1 MKTTVLFTMMGAFWL
16 LLTSDNLYAQ
26 QSCNCIANL
35 DTTIKKTEMNYVG
48 YPDMIKRKLF
58 PKYKQLVRKLRIDA
72 EKQTDPQKCFSILN
86 TYVGFFQ
93 DKHFDLEYSVTDT
106 TKFVYNKLMNEGDF
120 RMSYAGKKRDSIEG
134 IWVNPDTTLKLA
146 IEKVSP
152 SKFQAVVLE
161 SKDAKL
167 KPGLVY
173 YTFTKSKTGLIFD
186 RYDWMT
192 PDFPVR
198 QYGGLLFVWN
208 FEVLGKVFPSVM
220 TDDEKSEFLT
230 WRNYNYGLDCKKLDQ
245 DNVLLSIGSFNRD
258 DKIKQIIQKNDALIR
273 SAKHLIV
280 DLRGNG
286 GGNSGWSYLLP
297 YFYTQPIVQGETYLR
312 LSPENVKAN
321 LPGIKSMYEK
331 PSKDPQW
338 AKSNTP
344 ELLAKYKKA
353 HDEIQV
359 SKALFYKMPSSTL
372 FADSISK
379 NPKRIALIFDDL
391 GGSSTEY
398 FFYISMQSSKVKRY
412 GVHTLG
418 MMDYMGVSEQTKLP
432 FQDYY
437 LLIPDRKAAW
447 TDTDRKN
454 ITGFVPENNLN
465 HLQRHEWIE
474 FIKADLIKN

>member
-1 MKTTVLFTMMGAFWL
+1 MKKLTLISVVLICFLA
-16 LLTSDNLYAQ
+16 SNNLHAQ
-26 QSCNCIANL
+26 QTCNCIANL
-35 DTTIKKTEMNYVG
+35 DTTIKKTELNYAG
-48 YPDMIKRKLF
+48 YPDMIERKLL
-58 PKYKQLVRKLRIDA
+58 PKYKRMVTQLRTAA

-93 DKHFDLEYSVTDT
+93 DKHFDIEYSVTDT
-106 TKFVYNKLMNEGDF
+106 TRYIYKHINEQDF
-120 RMSYAGKKRDSIEG
+120 KNNYSARKRDDTEG

-146 IEKVSP
+146 IEKIGP
-152 SKFQAVVLE
+152 LKYQAIVLE
-161 SKDAKL
+161 SKNAKL

-173 YTFTKSKTGLIFD
+173 YTFTKSKNGFIFD

-208 FEVLGKVFPSVM
+208 FEVWGRVFPSSM
-220 TDDEKSEFLT
+220 TDYEKTEFLT

-258 DKIKQIIQKNDALIR
+258 DKIRQIIQKNDSLIR

-286 GGNSGWSYLLP
+286 GGNSGWSYLMP
-297 YFYTQPIVQGETYLR
+297 YFYTQPIVQGDTYLR
-312 LSPENVKAN
+312 LTQENIKAN
-321 LPGIKSMYEK
+321 LPSIKSMYEK
-331 PSKDPQW
+331 PSQDPMW
-338 AKSNTP
+338 IKSNPP

-353 HDEIQV
+353 FDEIQV
-359 SKALFYKMPSSTL
+359 SKEQFYKMPSSTL
-372 FADSISK
+372 FADSSSA
-379 NPKRIALIFDDL
+379 NPKQIALIFDDL

-398 FFYISMQSSKVKRY
+398 FFYISLQSSKIKRY
-412 GVHTLG
+412 GTRTLG
-418 MMDYMGVSEQTKLP
+418 MMDYMGVSQQTTLP
-432 FQDYY
+432 FADYY

-454 ITGFVPENNLN
+454 ITGFVPENDLS
-465 HLQRHEWIE
+465 HLPRHKWIDY
-474 FIKADLIKN
+474 IKANL